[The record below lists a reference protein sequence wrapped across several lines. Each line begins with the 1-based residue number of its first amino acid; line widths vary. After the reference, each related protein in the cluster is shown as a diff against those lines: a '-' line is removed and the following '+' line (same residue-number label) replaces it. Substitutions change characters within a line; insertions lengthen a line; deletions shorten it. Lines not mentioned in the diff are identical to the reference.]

1 MTTGEKKRRTFLN
14 SLAFQEFPYF
24 SYDRYILW
32 ISSGSFKSRKA
43 LSKCFAIKLY
53 SFPVD
58 FVVPFSSLL
67 YFTSSSW
74 CHPLDRLFL

>member
-1 MTTGEKKRRTFLN
+1 
-14 SLAFQEFPYF
+14 
-24 SYDRYILW
+24 
-32 ISSGSFKSRKA
+32 